1 MTATT
6 TGQMVI
12 FRKVV
17 ALEGWRL
24 LVLVALGEVAD
35 QRVAEPD
42 QVEKVNY

>member
-1 MTATT
+1 MIATT
-6 TGQMVI
+6 TGQVVI

-42 QVEKVNY
+42 QVDRGDY

>member
-1 MTATT
+1 MIATT
-6 TGQMVI
+6 SGQVVI
-12 FRKVV
+12 FRMVV